1 MILEGSRLRSVSK
14 DGFTL
19 IELLVS
25 ISIMSI
31 ILGITFSG
39 GPQAIMRLSLGDNAY
54 QVELMIREAQ
64 LQGSAIN
71 SFDDVFGGVGVFFNR
86 ASSSEVLKFKDIID
100 PSIKKAIGIGNGL
113 YDVTDMLDEK
123 EVKYSLSNNHRI
135 GKLCVATSTFPL
147 MCNDD
152 YVPHINTLTI
162 SFNRPKQLAHIY
174 VNGATSTDYT
184 LACIQI
190 DSLRSP
196 TPGYVRSLYI
206 YKSGML
212 TKEVNVCH

>member
-1 MILEGSRLRSVSK
+1 
-14 DGFTL
+14 
-19 IELLVS
+19 
-25 ISIMSI
+25 MSI

-71 SFDDVFGGVGVFFNR
+71 SFDDVYGGVGVFFNR
-86 ASSSEVLKFKDIID
+86 ATSSDVIKFKDIID

-113 YDVTDMLDEK
+113 YDATDSIDER
-123 EVKYSLSNNHRI
+123 EVRYFLSNNHRI
-135 GKLCVATSTFPL
+135 GKLCVATSTSPL
-147 MCNDD
+147 ICNDD
-152 YVPHINTLTI
+152 YVPHVNTLTI

-196 TPGYVRSLYI
+196 AQGYVRSIYV

-212 TKEVNVCH
+212 TKEVGTCH